1 MTLGSF
7 SCLAR
12 RIAVLAGV
20 LALFGTACGGSD
32 GGSGSGVDAGR
43 GTIVVA
49 SKLDTEAQILGRLM
63 AEQLEAKGYD
73 VHTKIPLGGTNIV
86 RKALTSKRIDIYW
99 EFTGSGLNLLG
110 ERPIGDPQA
119 AYAKVKELDAANGVT
134 WLPPARLNDT
144 YALAVK
150 GDGPIAAR
158 NLSEL
163 AGALGSQPGAKVC
176 VDPEG
181 GFREDVLP
189 LLQSAYGI
197 SFPETTQLGY
207 ELIPPAV
214 AEGRCV
220 AGIVYSTAAL
230 ILKNGLRVLEDDKA
244 AFGAYTPAPTVL
256 TSRLSRWPNLADDLA
271 ALTAALDTPTIT
283 ALNAQVDVDKLTPQ
297 EVARNFL
304 VRRGLVSGTPA
315 DKGTDGG

>member
-1 MTLGSF
+1 M
-7 SCLAR
+7 R
-12 RIAVLAGV
+12 RRRTAVLVVGLV
-20 LALFGTACGGSD
+20 ALLGWRCGGSD
-32 GGSGSGVDAGR
+32 DAGK
-43 GTIVVA
+43 TIVVG
-49 SKLDTEAQILGRLM
+49 SKLDTEAQILGRLL
-63 AEQLEAKGYD
+63 ALQLEARGYD
-73 VHTKIPLGGTNIV
+73 VSAKIPLGGTNIV

-110 ERPIGDPQA
+110 ERPIGDPRA
-119 AYAKVKELDAANGVT
+119 AYAKVRELDAANGVT
-134 WLPPARLNDT
+134 WLPAARLNDT

-158 NLSEL
+158 TLSEL
-163 AGALGSQPGAKVC
+163 AGELRSQPGARLC

-189 LLQSAYGI
+189 LLQSVYGI

-230 ILKNGLRVLEDDKA
+230 IVRHGLRVLEDDKA

-256 TSRLSRWPNLADDLA
+256 TSRLSRWPTLAEDLA
-271 ALTAALDTPTIT
+271 GLTAALDTPTIT
-283 ALNAQVDVDKLTPQ
+283 TLNARVDLDKVPAE
-297 EVARNFL
+297 EVARDFL
-304 VRRGLVSGTPA
+304 VTRGLISATPS
-315 DKGTDGG
+315 